1 MHELSIALSIVE
13 LAERHAR
20 EHAPREHNAPAGKPA
35 PAIEEIE
42 LEVGALAAIDIPS
55 LDFALESA
63 VKNTLAENAK
73 ITRHIIPGAGVCDAC
88 GARVP
93 METLAQPCPRCA
105 SWQLRPTR
113 GEELRVKS
121 IIIDT

>member
-1 MHELSIALSIVE
+1 MHELSIALGIIE

-20 EHAPREHNAPAGKPA
+20 EHAPRGRAA
-35 PAIEEIE
+35 PAIQEIE
-42 LEVGALAAIDIPS
+42 LEIGALAAIDIPS

-73 ITRHIIPGAGVCDAC
+73 LTRHIIPGEAACGAC

-93 METLAQPCPRCA
+93 MQTLAQPCPRCSA
-105 SWQLRPTR
+105 WQLRPTR
-113 GEELRVKS
+113 GKELRVKS
-121 IIIDT
+121 IVVDT

>member
-20 EHAPREHNAPAGKPA
+20 EHAPRGHDA

-42 LEVGALAAIDIPS
+42 LEIGALAAIDIPS

-73 ITRHIIPGAGVCDAC
+73 ITRHIIPGEGACDAC

-105 SWQLRPTR
+105 SWQLRLTR
-113 GEELRVKS
+113 GKELRVKS
-121 IIIDT
+121 IVVDT